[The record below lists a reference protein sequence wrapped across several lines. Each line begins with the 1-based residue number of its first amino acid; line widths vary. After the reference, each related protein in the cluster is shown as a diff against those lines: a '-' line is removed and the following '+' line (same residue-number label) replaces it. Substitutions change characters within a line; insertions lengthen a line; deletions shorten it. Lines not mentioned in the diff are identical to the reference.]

1 MPPDSLQGGD
11 SGALVVDKD
20 GNAIGIVVA
29 GSQQV
34 TVVAP
39 IEAILAA
46 LEVELV
52 PAGTES

>member
-1 MPPDSLQGGD
+1 LPPDSLQGGD